1 MKKITDLCQEALTI
15 SDSEGNLPLHFA
27 CKNGHTEVIKTVMHV
42 VSERINKAEENDAK
56 KKEGKITED
65 EWHVANLKTSEMR
78 HSLAAMYVS
87 SLTCTLGYHTTMIVI
102 TISQKQLFQ
111 F

>member
-1 MKKITDLCQEALTI
+1 VKKITDLCQDALTI
-15 SDSEGNLPLHFA
+15 SDNEGNLPLHFA
-27 CKNGHTEVIKTVMHV
+27 CKNGHTEVIKTVVHV
-42 VSERINKAEENDAK
+42 VSEHIKKAEENDAK

-87 SLTCTLGYHTTMIVI
+87 FFNVHTGLSYYNDCYKYEPK
-102 TISQKQLFQ
+102 TII
-111 F
+111 